1 MSAADLA
8 ILVPAIVAF
17 LTAATALLVRLA
29 RRSSSSSAGQKPPD
43 VPCSHDQSCPPGG
56 K

>member
-1 MSAADLA
+1 MTADQVA
-8 ILVPAIVAF
+8 VLVPAIVAF
-17 LTAATALLVRLA
+17 LAAATGLLRLA
-29 RRSSSSSAGQKPPD
+29 LKRRQSSSAEELPPD